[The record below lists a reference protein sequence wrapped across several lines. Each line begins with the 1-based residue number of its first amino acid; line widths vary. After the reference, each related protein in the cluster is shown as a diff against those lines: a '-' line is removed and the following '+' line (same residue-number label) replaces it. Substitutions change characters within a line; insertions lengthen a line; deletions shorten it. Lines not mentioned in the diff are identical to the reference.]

1 MNDGYEDGGQTADD
15 FPPEALAAIGRQVH
29 WLLESGMGVAPAT
42 RDELAAGIEAR
53 ADDAEMEGF
62 ERMREQCLEDAGM
75 LRDCP
80 PFAIAE
86 EEHVVTMRI
95 GQRVVRR
102 WSTWPS
108 DADLVTAEAV
118 WIVERLVRRTI
129 MGGKTE
135 ALRDARRDDVA
146 EAVHARIGEDAARL
160 VGGERDFR
168 LVGTD
173 EGGLALRVEAC
184 AEDGLHLPAAVVY
197 RWAREARYRV
207 GVTLAKKKAASG
219 WRAID
224 TAPKDGRKTW
234 RRGHIRCSG
243 LMRWQKRRWLVL
255 NVSFGAQHES
265 GWHPVKRDFTLK
277 PQPHFQEDAPVAG

>member
-1 MNDGYEDGGQTADD
+1 
-15 FPPEALAAIGRQVH
+15 
-29 WLLESGMGVAPAT
+29 MGVAPAT

-62 ERMREQCLEDAGM
+62 ERMREQCLADAGM

-95 GQRVVRR
+95 GERVVRR

-135 ALRDARRDDVA
+135 ALRDATTSPRRSRPGSA
-146 EAVHARIGEDAARL
+146 KTRPGWSAGSATSASSEPTRAAWPCESR
-160 VGGERDFR
+160 
-168 LVGTD
+168 
-173 EGGLALRVEAC
+173 
-184 AEDGLHLPAAVVY
+184 
-197 RWAREARYRV
+197 
-207 GVTLAKKKAASG
+207 
-219 WRAID
+219 RA
-224 TAPKDGRKTW
+224 RKTACTC
-234 RRGHIRCSG
+234 RPPSSTAGRGRPDI
-243 LMRWQKRRWLVL
+243 
-255 NVSFGAQHES
+255 
-265 GWHPVKRDFTLK
+265 GW
-277 PQPHFQEDAPVAG
+277 A

>member
-15 FPPEALAAIGRQVH
+15 FPLEVLAAIGRQVH
-29 WLLESGMGVAPAT
+29 WMLESGMGVAPAT
-42 RDELAAGIEAR
+42 RDELAAGIEA
-53 ADDAEMEGF
+53 
-62 ERMREQCLEDAGM
+62 
-75 LRDCP
+75 
-80 PFAIAE
+80 
-86 EEHVVTMRI
+86 
-95 GQRVVRR
+95 
-102 WSTWPS
+102 
-108 DADLVTAEAV
+108 
-118 WIVERLVRRTI
+118 
-129 MGGKTE
+129 
-135 ALRDARRDDVA
+135 
-146 EAVHARIGEDAARL
+146 
-160 VGGERDFR
+160 
-168 LVGTD
+168 
-173 EGGLALRVEAC
+173 C
-184 AEDGLHLPAAVVY
+184 AEDGLHLPVAVVY

-277 PQPHFQEDAPVAG
+277 PHPHFQEDAPVVG